1 MTYVIDS
8 NVLVYALDS
17 GHPERTARAVAWL
30 AFLAQREEGVLSTQA
45 LSELSRV
52 CLGKLRPTWS
62 PDRVADHVHA
72 LARSFK
78 VVPVTTAVV
87 GEALRGVRDHR
98 LSYFDAQMWAA
109 ARMNE
114 VPFLLTEN
122 MATGA
127 TLDGVTIID
136 PFMVEPGV

>member
-17 GHPERTARAVAWL
+17 GHPERKARAVAWL

-109 ARMNE
+109 ARLNE